1 MNKRFLMLAGV
12 LGALSVIAGAMMAHQ
27 LRHLMQDE
35 VLGIFETAVRYQFY
49 HVFALMATGILSE
62 RFPGAAINRAGNCF
76 IGGIALFSGSL
87 YCISAILTMGK
98 TVPFML
104 GLLTPVGGFLFIL
117 GWIFLAIAVWQERST

>member
-35 VLGIFETAVRYQFY
+35 VLEIYQTAVRYQFY

-76 IGGIALFSGSL
+76 IGGIVFFSGSL

-98 TVPFML
+98 TVPFIL
-104 GLLTPVGGFLFIL
+104 GLLTPAGGFLFIL
-117 GWIFLAIAVWQERST
+117 GWVFLAMAVWQKRST